1 MLTYALMGILVLWL
15 ALSSLWG
22 IKFDSNKN
30 SFMSIEDT
38 VFLRGFWCI
47 IVVLVHVPADYHNR
61 IQDMLGS
68 FAYIG
73 VTFFFM
79 TSAYGLKWSI
89 DHKVGYMDGF
99 WRRRLPPI
107 LVPALIASAFNVA
120 AKGINGDPIS
130 VLSFLNINNW
140 IKVLLLYYVV
150 FWVIYGLLPRK
161 LNMGGAQDFIMCLVV
176 LVLSLIDY
184 FTKFKITMIW
194 VVEPLGFAYG
204 ILAAKW
210 SESIRKWMSRQWLIK
225 CISLGISAGILGIA
239 YLKFKPVFFWGE
251 YMLKLVLGIAITLF
265 MYEVLSKLKVG
276 NRVNAFLGSIS
287 YEVYILNVAVF
298 KMLMSFGVQ
307 WNSGQMIITALVVT
321 VLLAWILKQV
331 SGLILKRIR

>member
-15 ALSSLWG
+15 ALSTLWG
-22 IKFDSNKN
+22 IKYDPDKN
-30 SFMSIEDT
+30 SFMSIGDT
-38 VFLRGFWCI
+38 LFLRGFWCI

-210 SESIRKWMSRQWLIK
+210 SDSIRKWMSRQW
-225 CISLGISAGILGIA
+225 
-239 YLKFKPVFFWGE
+239 
-251 YMLKLVLGIAITLF
+251 TLF

-298 KMLMSFGVQ
+298 KMLTSFGVQ
-307 WNSGQMIITALVVT
+307 WNSGQLIITALVVT

-331 SGLILKRIR
+331 SGLILKRIK